1 MMKSSFWRNTGA
13 GTFWVF
19 ITSYRDLNTSF
30 KQLIA
35 DSLRA
40 INNGMTLY
48 LKYRPQK
55 ISDLHL
61 AEVRQGLTKILASKN
76 LPHAWLFSGPRGT
89 GKTSTARILAKVV
102 NCTGHKGQD
111 FEPCNK
117 CRMCQAITS
126 GSAVDVVEIDA
137 ASNRGIDEI
146 RELREKIKLA
156 PMQALY
162 KVYIIDEVHM
172 LTAEAAN
179 ALLKTLEEPP
189 ANTLFILC
197 TTEADRLPE
206 TVVSRCTRVIFK
218 RPTPA
223 EAVASLRCVLEGEKV
238 KGEDKVLGLIAA
250 VARGSFRD
258 GTKILEQVIL
268 GSGEVTDESV
278 RQVTGVLSVA
288 DPDKFVKNMASGLR
302 KECLE
307 IIQELYHQGVNLRR
321 FVEMISESLREE
333 LMKTVA
339 GSASG
344 FKSTDEIIKL
354 ISGLDRAYEQMK
366 FAAVVQLP
374 LEVWVIENTPNGNE
388 NKNTEVREEEKIII
402 EPAAIKENKGSGKG
416 KFNLEEINGKWLE
429 IMKMVRPKNHSVEA
443 LLRSTKP
450 VDFDGEKLELE
461 VFYKFHKDKL
471 ESEKCRQ
478 IVEETVGEMFD
489 TGPVK
494 LYLRLGQGGRKAAEE
509 VTAAGVGEDIVK
521 AAQEIF
527 KAEAV

>member
-1 MMKSSFWRNTGA
+1 
-13 GTFWVF
+13 
-19 ITSYRDLNTSF
+19 
-30 KQLIA
+30 
-35 DSLRA
+35 
-40 INNGMTLY
+40 MTLY

-61 AEVRQGLTKILASKN
+61 TEVRQGLTKMLASKN

-102 NCTGHKGQD
+102 NCTGHKGDKD

-117 CRMCQAITS
+117 CRMCQAITA

-146 RELREKIKLA
+146 RDLREKIKLA
-156 PMQALY
+156 PMNALY

-179 ALLKTLEEPP
+179 ALLKILEEPP
-189 ANTLFILC
+189 ANTMFILC

-223 EAVASLRCVLEGEKV
+223 EAVASLKCVLEGEKV
-238 KGEDKVLGLIAA
+238 KGEDVVLELIAS

-268 GSGEVTDESV
+268 ASGEVTDEAV
-278 RQVTGVLSVA
+278 RQVTGVLAVA
-288 DPDKFVKNMASGLR
+288 DPDRFVKNMASGLR
-302 KECLE
+302 KECLDM
-307 IIQELYHQGVNLRR
+307 IQELYLQGVNLRR
-321 FVEMISESLREE
+321 FTEMISESLREE

-344 FKSTDEIIKL
+344 FKNTEVILKL

-366 FAAVVQLP
+366 SAAVMQLP
-374 LEVWVIENTPNGNE
+374 LEVWVIENTQSSTKGPDFRFQAKNE
-388 NKNTEVREEEKIII
+388 EIREEEKVP
-402 EPAAIKENKGSGKG
+402 EKTDKEKEIKATGKG
-416 KFNLEEINGKWLE
+416 KYNLEEINGKWPD

-489 TGPVK
+489 IGPVK
-494 LYLRLGQGGRKAAEE
+494 LYLRLGQGRQKAVEE

-521 AAQEIF
+521 AAREIF